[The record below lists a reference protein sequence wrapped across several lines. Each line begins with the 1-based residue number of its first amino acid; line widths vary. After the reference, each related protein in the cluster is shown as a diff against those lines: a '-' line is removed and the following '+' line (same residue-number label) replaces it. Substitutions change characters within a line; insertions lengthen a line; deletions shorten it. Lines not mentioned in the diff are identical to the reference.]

1 MISIWFF
8 IGVSLLVNGAL
19 ILAAGIYQMINPP
32 ADPGIVLFSLH
43 ANVWW
48 GAVLFVELA
57 LAGIADA
64 LAPRAANVHFEDTL
78 EEGRL
83 LFDYRLRPGVVSV

>member
-19 ILAAGIYQMINPP
+19 ILAAGIYQMINPQ

-48 GAVLFVELA
+48 GAVLFVVGL
-57 LAGIADA
+57 IYCVMFR
-64 LAPRAANVHFEDTL
+64 PRGSHQA
-78 EEGRL
+78 
-83 LFDYRLRPGVVSV
+83 